1 MKRQATYKPYIFPDI
16 NGGEDAVKEAA
27 VVNTSGGDPQAG
39 QDLAS
44 MESRAYED
52 GYAKGQKQSLQ
63 QEQEKLKPVREML
76 DSATAMIE
84 DHHAAVVRNMPG
96 YAVDL
101 AMDMARIIVRRE
113 LANGKDGRGDA
124 LRRIVTM
131 AVAYD
136 SAKIRL
142 HPEDEQTVKAAL
154 VEALPDA
161 GASEKIGLVLDKGI
175 QPGGCLVETDFG
187 VVDARI
193 DQQLD
198 SIEAELRQAVASL
211 GGQTGIDTSSPDMF
225 QQFQNKVDTLDPIQ
239 SCGHVTQVV
248 GLVVEANGPVTQ
260 LGCVCDIYG
269 KENEAPVKAEV
280 LGFRD
285 QTVLLMPLEEIR
297 SIGPGSRVVARQKNA
312 AVTVG
317 HTLLG
322 RVIDGLGAPMDG
334 QGTIQSEDEY
344 PIYANPINPLL
355 RQRIRNPLDIGVRA
369 INGLLTV
376 GCGQRMGIFAG
387 SGVGKSTLMGIIARK
402 SQADVN
408 VIALIGERGRELNEF
423 IEKEL
428 GEEGLKKSVVV
439 VATSDHL
446 PLVRVRGAFV
456 ATAIAEFFRD
466 QGMQVNLMMDSL
478 TRFAMAQR
486 EIGLALG
493 EPPTTKGYT
502 PSVFT
507 LLPKL
512 LERAGTSDHDGAI
525 TGLYTVLVEGDDMNE
540 PIADAARSVLDGH
553 IVLTRELADQN
564 HYPAID
570 ILKSVSRVMVDI
582 TGLQHKHNA
591 NRLKELLATYRK
603 AEDLVN
609 IGAYVHGSNPKID
622 QAIERIEAIHQYL
635 RQDIHENVQFE
646 ESLNQLNTIMDFANT
661 GTQ

>member
-1 MKRQATYKPYIFPDI
+1 MGDGA
-16 NGGEDAVKEAA
+16 KE
-27 VVNTSGGDPQAG
+27 

-44 MESRAYED
+44 VESQAYEE
-52 GYAKGQKQSLQ
+52 GYVEGRDQSLQ
-63 QEQEKLKPVREML
+63 QEIIRLQPVKGML
-76 DSATAMIE
+76 ESASAVINDHQTAVLRKAPE
-84 DHHAAVVRNMPG
+84 FAVDMAVSMARNMI
-96 YAVDL
+96 YK
-101 AMDMARIIVRRE
+101 AMESRPSLRVH
-113 LANGKDGRGDA
+113 A
-124 LRRIVTM
+124 LRHIIQM
-131 AVAYD
+131 AIDHD
-136 SAKIRL
+136 SAKIRM
-142 HPEDEQTVKAAL
+142 HPEDEQSVKGIL
-154 VEALPDA
+154 LEELPDE
-161 GASEKIGLVLDKGI
+161 GAMNKFELILDKSI
-175 QPGGCLVETDFG
+175 QLGGCLVETEFG
-187 VVDARI
+187 IVDARI
-193 DQQLD
+193 DRQLD
-198 SIEAELRQAVASL
+198 TIQMELKQLVSSMAGRSETDDSNKTSFIEQLEQKIEAV
-211 GGQTGIDTSSPDMF
+211 
-225 QQFQNKVDTLDPIQ
+225 DPIQ

-248 GLVVEANGPVTQ
+248 GLVLEANGPVTQ

-269 KENEAPVKAEV
+269 KDNEPPVKAEV

-285 QTVLLMPLEEIR
+285 QTVLMMPLEEIR

-312 AVTVG
+312 SVAVG
-317 HTLLG
+317 HQLLG

-334 QGTIQSEDEY
+334 LGAIQTDEAY

-355 RQRIRNPLDIGVRA
+355 RQRIQHPLDIGVRS

-512 LERAGTSDHDGAI
+512 LERAGTSDHAGAI

-540 PIADAARSVLDGH
+540 PIADAARSILDGH

-609 IGAYVHGSNPKID
+609 IGAYVQGSNPKID
-622 QAIERIEAIHQYL
+622 QAIERIELINQYL
-635 RQDIHENVQFE
+635 RQDIQENVQFE
-646 ESLNQLNTIMDFANT
+646 ESLDQLNKIMEV
-661 GTQ
+661 

>member
-1 MKRQATYKPYIFPDI
+1 M
-16 NGGEDAVKEAA
+16 
-27 VVNTSGGDPQAG
+27 
-39 QDLAS
+39 LAS
-44 MESRAYED
+44 ANALID
-52 GYAKGQKQSLQ
+52 DHQA
-63 QEQEKLKPVREML
+63 
-76 DSATAMIE
+76 AMIQN
-84 DHHAAVVRNMPG
+84 APAT
-96 YAVDL
+96 AVDL
-101 AMDMARIIVRRE
+101 AMALARNIVRKEMGEGTDR
-113 LANGKDGRGDA
+113 RIDA
-124 LRRIVTM
+124 LRQIVTL
-131 AVAYD
+131 AVAHE

-142 HPEDEQTVKAAL
+142 HPEDEQTVTSVL
-154 VEALPDA
+154 LEALPDA
-161 GASEKIGLVLDKGI
+161 GAFANFELLLDKGI
-175 QPGGCLVETDFG
+175 QPGGCLVETDVG
-187 VVDARI
+187 TIDARI
-193 DQQLD
+193 DKQLD
-198 SIEAELRQAVASL
+198 AIEAELRQAAASL
-211 GGQTGIDTSSPDMF
+211 AGCMATDDATADIF
-225 QQFQNKVDTLDPIQ
+225 EQFRQRVDASDPIQ

-260 LGCVCDIYG
+260 MGCVCDIYG

-312 AVTVG
+312 AVAVG
-317 HTLLG
+317 RRLLG

-334 QGTIQSEDEY
+334 LGAIQADEAY
-344 PIYANPINPLL
+344 PIYAKPINPLL

-369 INGLLTV
+369 INGLLTI

-466 QGMQVNLMMDSL
+466 QGLQVNLMMDSL

-540 PIADAARSVLDGH
+540 PIADAARSILDGH
-553 IVLTRELADQN
+553 IVLTRDLAAQN

-570 ILKSVSRVMVDI
+570 ILKSVSRVMTDI
-582 TGLQHKHNA
+582 TALQHKHNA
-591 NRLKELLATYRK
+591 NRLKELLATYSK

-609 IGAYVHGSNPKID
+609 IGAYVQGSNPKID
-622 QAIERIEAIHQYL
+622 QAIERIDSINQYL
-635 RQDIHENVQFE
+635 RQDIQENVQFE
-646 ESLNQLNTIMDFANT
+646 ASLDQLNTIMDF
-661 GTQ
+661 